1 MPGGLTMSNS
11 ASFIF
16 IAVFTFFLMII
27 LNVLTILSS
36 ALVSGFF
43 MMLVLDILSNQTDGL
58 FPALG
63 YLPSVG
69 ISFIL
74 TFIVVA
80 GHRLATVRSFDTDKK

>member
-1 MPGGLTMSNS
+1 
-11 ASFIF
+11 
-16 IAVFTFFLMII
+16 
-27 LNVLTILSS
+27 
-36 ALVSGFF
+36 
-43 MMLVLDILSNQTDGL
+43 MMLVLEILSNQTDGL

-80 GHRLATVRSFDTDKK
+80 GNRLATVRPFDTNKK